1 MKLAVATTLILSCLT
16 SHAAA
21 FSAVA
26 PPSSS
31 SAASTGSPDPV
42 DRSMRGID
50 DQTATNTD
58 DGPIFDPT
66 EGDNPALIRNN
77 NDQVWV
83 PQVRLYVVVVVNER

>member
-1 MKLAVATTLILSCLT
+1 
-16 SHAAA
+16 
-21 FSAVA
+21 
-26 PPSSS
+26 
-31 SAASTGSPDPV
+31 
-42 DRSMRGID
+42 MRGID